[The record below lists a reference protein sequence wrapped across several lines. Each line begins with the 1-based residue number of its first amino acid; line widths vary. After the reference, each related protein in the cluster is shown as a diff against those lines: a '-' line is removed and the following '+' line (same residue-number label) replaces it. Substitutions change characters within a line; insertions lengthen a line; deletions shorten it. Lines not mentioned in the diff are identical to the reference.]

1 MGRSSLRKLPDTGY
15 INPNRLLLRRNLK
28 PPITFFS
35 SFLLFLSKI
44 CEPMSE
50 LIKKQV
56 NDAKA
61 LMDKAIDHC
70 EGELQKIRA
79 GKASPAML
87 DDIMVEYYGSPTP
100 LNQVASV
107 NTPDARTIVIQPWEK
122 SMLNPIEKAIMEANL
137 GVNPQN
143 DGVIIR
149 INVPPLTEERR
160 RDLVKKAKAEAETG
174 KIAIR
179 NIRKDANEKIR
190 KLKTEGVSEDEM
202 KVGEHE
208 IQKLTD
214 AYIIKV
220 DQHSDAKEKDIMTV

>member
-1 MGRSSLRKLPDTGY
+1 
-15 INPNRLLLRRNLK
+15 
-28 PPITFFS
+28 
-35 SFLLFLSKI
+35 
-44 CEPMSE
+44 MSE

-56 NDAKA
+56 TDAKG

-79 GKASPAML
+79 GKANPAML
-87 DDIMVEYYGSPTP
+87 DDISVDYYGTPTP
-100 LNQVASV
+100 LSQVGNV
-107 NTPDARTIVIQPWEK
+107 NTPDARTIVVQPWEK
-122 SMLNPIEKAIMEANL
+122 SLLAPIEKAIKEANL
-137 GVNPQN
+137 GLNPQN

-160 RDLVKKAKAEAETG
+160 RDLVKKVKAEAETG

-190 KLKTEGVSEDEM
+190 KLKSEGVSEDEM
-202 KVGEHE
+202 KTGEGE

-214 AYIIKV
+214 SYIEKV
-220 DQHSDAKEKDIMTV
+220 DQHAEAKEKDVMTV